1 MDVQAAFAIAL
12 RRVRKSRKMTQEDF
26 DQVSS
31 RTYLSML
38 ERGLKSPTLNKLE
51 ELAQAMQIHPL
62 TLLLV
67 TYVEQNPDVPAREL
81 VQLVLEEFYQ
91 FDTPHGHQLAK

>member
-12 RRVRKSRKMTQEDF
+12 RRVRKSKNMTQEDF

-62 TLLLV
+62 TLLLA
-67 TYVEQNPDVPAREL
+67 TYAEKNPDVTAEEL
-81 VQLVLEEFYQ
+81 IQIVLKEFHSLSTHRG
-91 FDTPHGHQLAK
+91 TP

>member
-51 ELAQAMQIHPL
+51 ELAQAMQVHPL
-62 TLLLV
+62 TLLLA
-67 TYVEQNPDVPAREL
+67 TYAEQNPDVPVEEL
-81 VQLVLEEFYQ
+81 VQFVLEEFRR
-91 FDTPHGHQLAK
+91 LAK

>member
-12 RRVRKSRKMTQEDF
+12 RRVRKSRNMTQEDF

-51 ELAQAMQIHPL
+51 ELAQAMQVHPL
-62 TLLLV
+62 TLLLA
-67 TYVEQNPDVPAREL
+67 TYVEQNSDVPAEEL
-81 VQLVLEEFYQ
+81 VQLVLEEFRRLG
-91 FDTPHGHQLAK
+91 TPYG